1 MSKVVADVISDNFCL
16 KKFPPKT
23 IQKRGEGEKMSML
36 ALGVNSTKFC
46 THNLW
51 ATRRLE
57 MQKLTL
63 QNGRKGK
70 KMKIL
75 ALGPNSTKFCIYNL
89 WATRR
94 LEMQKLTLQNGRKG
108 KKM

>member
-1 MSKVVADVISDNFCL
+1 MKI
-16 KKFPPKT
+16 
-23 IQKRGEGEKMSML
+23 L
-36 ALGVNSTKFC
+36 AIGANSTKSC
-46 THNLW
+46 IYNLW

-75 ALGPNSTKFCIYNL
+75 SLGANSTKFFIHNL
-89 WATRR
+89 WASRE
-94 LEMQKLTLQNGRKG
+94 LEMQKLTTQNWRGSKN
-108 KKM
+108 